1 MRRIFFILA
10 AVSALAACSDFPDLE
25 ATASARA
32 RNASYP
38 VIVPLDQINARTG
51 PWVQAGFNRGNLLA
65 RLAQLRSRADWLRE
79 RKVIDD
85 NTRARMQAALA
96 RHR

>member
-32 RNASYP
+32 RNAAFP

-51 PWVQAGFNRGNLLA
+51 PLVQIGFNRGNLLA
-65 RLAQLRSRADWLRE
+65 RLARLRSRADWLRG

-85 NTRARMQAALA
+85 STRARMLAALA
-96 RHR
+96 RRR